1 MTRNPTRALAEAA
14 TGVSTDTL
22 VPPVEARARDL
33 LLDYFGVLIGGSAES
48 AGTRAGN
55 YARISDANESSV
67 FFSGWSTAPLA
78 ALANGIA
85 AHALELDDVTNESSL
100 HPGVVV
106 WPSAMAAVERAHGTL
121 GDLLAAGLAGYE
133 VVMRVGEAFN
143 AESLY
148 ARGFHPTGVA
158 GAIGAAA
165 AVANVIGLDADRTQH
180 ALGLVGSMVSG
191 SLAYVQ
197 NGSDGKRLNAGWAA
211 NAGLVAS
218 DLAAA
223 GLTGPVDVLS
233 GTYGLLDAYS
243 DNSIPGAV
251 LAVDFEHPAIL
262 DVAVKPY
269 ACCRYIHP
277 VIDACY
283 RLHSSEALV
292 PGEIDRVTVS
302 ILPGGGPIIADPA
315 TRKRRPQNRVDAQ
328 FSVYYGAALT
338 LVYGV
343 PGMDGFD
350 VPYLDDPAIHSVAD
364 RVVVTNDAELD
375 ARYPER
381 WGCRLHVAFADGHQ
395 RTVVVD
401 DPCGDARRPLSID
414 ELNAKFRSIV
424 EPVDPRLAATVPAWV
439 RESDLRAPIHELI
452 GVCANVA

>member
-55 YARISDANESSV
+55 YARISGANESSV

-191 SLAYVQ
+191 SLA
-197 NGSDGKRLNAGWAA
+197 
-211 NAGLVAS
+211 
-218 DLAAA
+218 
-223 GLTGPVDVLS
+223 
-233 GTYGLLDAYS
+233 
-243 DNSIPGAV
+243 
-251 LAVDFEHPAIL
+251 
-262 DVAVKPY
+262 
-269 ACCRYIHP
+269 
-277 VIDACY
+277 
-283 RLHSSEALV
+283 
-292 PGEIDRVTVS
+292 
-302 ILPGGGPIIADPA
+302 
-315 TRKRRPQNRVDAQ
+315 
-328 FSVYYGAALT
+328 
-338 LVYGV
+338 
-343 PGMDGFD
+343 
-350 VPYLDDPAIHSVAD
+350 
-364 RVVVTNDAELD
+364 
-375 ARYPER
+375 
-381 WGCRLHVAFADGHQ
+381 
-395 RTVVVD
+395 
-401 DPCGDARRPLSID
+401 
-414 ELNAKFRSIV
+414 
-424 EPVDPRLAATVPAWV
+424 
-439 RESDLRAPIHELI
+439 
-452 GVCANVA
+452 